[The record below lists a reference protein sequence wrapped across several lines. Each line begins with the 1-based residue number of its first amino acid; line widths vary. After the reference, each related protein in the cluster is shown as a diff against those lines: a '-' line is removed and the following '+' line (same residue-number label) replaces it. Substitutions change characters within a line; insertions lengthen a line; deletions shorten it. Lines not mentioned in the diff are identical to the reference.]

1 MPSFFEPP
9 ADYAPPADWVDPAT
23 VEPEPRPEVEVGDL
37 LKRRAEEAKRASEA
51 AAPSTVTVDDDC
63 APCRKAR
70 ARARLIGMVLG
81 AALGTAISGL
91 VYLQVR
97 RAQ

>member
-9 ADYAPPADWVDPAT
+9 RDYAPPADWVDPAT

-51 AAPSTVTVDDDC
+51 GTGISPPEDC
-63 APCRKAR
+63 TPCLKAR
-70 ARARLIGMVLG
+70 ARARLIGLTIGAVLG
-81 AALGTAISGL
+81 VAVSGL
-91 VYLQVR
+91 VYLRVQ
-97 RAQ
+97 RAS

>member
-9 ADYAPPADWVDPAT
+9 RDYAPPADWVDPAT

-51 AAPSTVTVDDDC
+51 VPGTVTPEDC
-63 APCRKAR
+63 APCLKAR
-70 ARARLIGMVLG
+70 ARARLIGLTLGAVLG
-81 AALGTAISGL
+81 VAISGI
-91 VYLQVR
+91 VYLRVQ
-97 RAQ
+97 RAS

>member
-1 MPSFFEPP
+1 MASFLEPP
-9 ADYAPPADWVDPAT
+9 RDYAPPQDWVDPST

-37 LKRRAEEAKRASEA
+37 LKHRAEEARRASE
-51 AAPSTVTVDDDC
+51 VTPPASVTTDDDC

-70 ARARLIGMVLG
+70 ARARLIGVALG
-81 AALGTAISGL
+81 ALLGTAVSGAL
-91 VYLQVR
+91 YLAVR